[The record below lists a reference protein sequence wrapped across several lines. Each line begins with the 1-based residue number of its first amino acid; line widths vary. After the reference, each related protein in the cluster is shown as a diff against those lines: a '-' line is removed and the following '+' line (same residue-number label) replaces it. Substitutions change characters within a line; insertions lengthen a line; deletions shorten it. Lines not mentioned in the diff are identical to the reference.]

1 MPKFKPIIAAQFQY
15 YSNFNY
21 KHYNAPLNDLSPNC
35 LFSIGHFWSPMN
47 HLPKLDQRLTV
58 TLHIKSTIAVS
69 PVSTNNTL
77 CFPNVRVQN
86 GKSNTLQINDTGS
99 CRLVVST
106 RCEKSP
112 SLWILEFEAEIK
124 IFGFYLYFELFYMFK
139 NSNNQSLCQYSFK
152 VTHAWEFLWLRFWIL
167 YFCLLNY
174 AYYFLSE
181 FFYWASIGEATVI
194 CVSSIYMEKVF
205 LQVR

>member
-124 IFGFYLYFELFYMFK
+124 IFGFYMYVESFYLFK
-139 NSNNQSLCQYSFK
+139 NSNNQSRCQYPFK
-152 VTHAWEFLWLRFWIL
+152 GTQAWEFLWLRFYIL

-174 AYYFLSE
+174 AYYFISGIFLLGK
-181 FFYWASIGEATVI
+181 YWGSY
-194 CVSSIYMEKVF
+194 CHLRSSIYTEKVF